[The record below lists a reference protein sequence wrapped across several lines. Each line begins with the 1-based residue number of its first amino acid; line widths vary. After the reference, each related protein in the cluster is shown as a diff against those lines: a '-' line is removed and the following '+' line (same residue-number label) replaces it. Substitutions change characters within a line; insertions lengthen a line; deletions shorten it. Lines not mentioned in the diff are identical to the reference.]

1 MADVQLADGQNLG
14 NRGDIVNGK
23 AVSGIHHQPHFAAEM
38 GAVFN
43 TRQLLRLF
51 GCGGGIGIGAGVQ
64 LNHRRAHIAGGLDL
78 CFIGI
83 NKQRHADAC
92 LSERVGKIGH
102 ALLLRQHIKPAFGGH
117 FGALFRHQTHIL
129 RHHFQRIGQHFIG
142 ERHFQIHA
150 RFDGGADG
158 EHVVVAD
165 MAAVFTQ
172 MQGNQIGAVGFG
184 QKRRFQRAGIHRAAC
199 IAHGGN
205 MVDIHTE

>member
-1 MADVQLADGQNLG
+1 MADVQLADGQNLR
-14 NRGDIVNGK
+14 NRGDIVNGE
-23 AVSGIHHQPHFAAEM
+23 AVSGVDHQPHFAAEM

-43 TRQLLRLF
+43 ACQLLRLF
-51 GCGGGIGIGAGVQ
+51 GGGGGVGISASVQ
-64 LNHRRAHIAGGLDL
+64 LNYRRAHIAGGLDL
-78 CFIGI
+78 RFIGI
-83 NKQRHADAC
+83 NKQRHADAR
-92 LSERVGKIGH
+92 LSQRMGEIGH
-102 ALLLRQHIKPAFGGH
+102 ALLLRQHIQPAFSGD
-117 FGALFRHQTHIL
+117 FGAFFRHQAHIL

-172 MQGNQIGAVGFG
+172 MQGNQIGTVGFG
-184 QKRRFQRAGIHRAAC
+184 QERRFQGAGIHRAAC